1 MKETINLL
9 GNIFTNIL
17 TAFYEPIGFSLLLSF
32 FAMFFYLYAY
42 KAQDA
47 GKGWK
52 NAIVTWYKE
61 FKKSIYFRK
70 LFLVAFVTSMILFR
84 TLLNRNLWMNPLSN
98 VMGGWGIWKIVNGE
112 QTLTTE
118 CIENVIMM
126 IPFTSIGMWTFWE
139 KSGQKLEGDAVA
151 KRKDCVCLFDSNRDV
166 ATTFTAG
173 YFSVIGCLL

>member
-1 MKETINLL
+1 
-9 GNIFTNIL
+9 
-17 TAFYEPIGFSLLLSF
+17 
-32 FAMFFYLYAY
+32 
-42 KAQDA
+42 
-47 GKGWK
+47 
-52 NAIVTWYKE
+52 
-61 FKKSIYFRK
+61 
-70 LFLVAFVTSMILFR
+70 
-84 TLLNRNLWMNPLSN
+84 MNPLSN
-98 VMGGWGIWKIVNGE
+98 VMGGWGIWRIVNGE